1 VSGTLVPIL
10 YLASAVLFILGL
22 KGLTKVRSARRGNA
36 IAALAMLVAV
46 VATLLDLG
54 TFDLRWI
61 LLGLAVGSLVG
72 AVAAIKVEM
81 TAMPE
86 MVALF
91 NGCGGG
97 ASALVAAG
105 IFWLDVIEQ
114 GREGTLWETMGAA
127 GSITG
132 FLSIWIGSVTLSGS
146 VVAFLKLSGRLKG
159 RPAWLRPRNVVNGVF
174 GLTALAAGVWMAF
187 LADSVTSLEAAVV
200 ILATIS
206 LLGGWLLVHPIG
218 GADMPV
224 VISLLNSLSGVAAA
238 ATGFVLAN
246 NLLII
251 AGSLVGAS
259 GLILTQIMCRAMNR
273 TLLNVLFAD
282 FGGEAGSSGSSE
294 YENVRSFSPEE
305 AALVLEAAERVSI
318 VPGYGLAVAQAQH
331 ATRELAD
338 LLQARGCEV
347 TYAIHPVAGRMPG
360 HMNVL
365 LAEADVPYEQL
376 IEMDQANPEFKRTD
390 VVLVLGAND
399 VVNPAA
405 EKEPSSPI
413 YGMPILHVADA
424 GTVIVVKRSLSPGYA
439 GIKNELFEHDN
450 TMMIFKDAK
459 EALKE
464 LIAELKELTAAA

>member
-1 VSGTLVPIL
+1 MTTSLVPLL

-36 IAALAMLVAV
+36 IAALAMLVAI

-61 LLGLAVGSLVG
+61 LIGLTAGALVG
-72 AVAAIKVEM
+72 LVAAMKVEM

-97 ASALVAAG
+97 ASALVAAA
-105 IFWLDVIEQ
+105 IFWVDIIEPGQ
-114 GREGTLWETMGAA
+114 PGTLFESLGAA

-132 FLSIWIGSVTLSGS
+132 FLSIWIGAVTLSGS

-159 RPAWLRPRNVVNGVF
+159 RPGWLRPRNVVNGLF
-174 GLTALAAGVWMAF
+174 ALAALGAGTWVAF
-187 LADSVTSLEAAVV
+187 LADGATELETATVALAAV
-200 ILATIS
+200 S
-206 LLGGWLLVHPIG
+206 LVGGWLLVHPIG

-238 ATGFVLAN
+238 ATGFVLGN
-246 NLLII
+246 NVLII

-282 FGGEAGSSGSSE
+282 FGDEAAGGGSSE

-331 ATRELAD
+331 AARALAD

-405 EKEPSSPI
+405 ETDRGSPI
-413 YGMPILHVADA
+413 FGMPILHVADA

-459 EALKE
+459 EALQE
-464 LIAELKELTAAA
+464 LLAELKELTAAA